1 LIPGLWQHEAPGIVL
16 RPDCSVSISLGF
28 RGAYNVKVFGSLE
41 VVHGT
46 EMLDEHLA
54 PRHAALIGFDLFD
67 HVLDSSAVP
76 LGPRGPQVLPV
87 VFVLLSFDG
96 KLGWVEGS
104 LEHPLP
110 FSRLKQL

>member
-1 LIPGLWQHEAPGIVL
+1 
-16 RPDCSVSISLGF
+16 
-28 RGAYNVKVFGSLE
+28 
-41 VVHGT
+41 
-46 EMLDEHLA
+46 MLDEHLP

-67 HVLDSSAVP
+67 HVLDARAISI
-76 LGPRGPQVLPV
+76 GPRGPQVLPV
-87 VFVLLSFDG
+87 VLVLLSFDG